1 MGNKKNH
8 GEGWLDSWLSQPI
21 ALRAVKMARW
31 DLEDLKMMLAK
42 GFKTDAQ
49 RDLFLE
55 KRERWY
61 NSLRNRMKNFG
72 ISKDQLAQYG
82 LDFREC
88 KRFYFLAV

>member
-1 MGNKKNH
+1 MGNEKNH
-8 GEGWLDSWLSQPI
+8 GEGWLAGWLSQPI

-61 NSLRNRMKNFG
+61 SSLRNRMKDFN
-72 ISKDQLAQYG
+72 ISKEQLAQYG

>member
-8 GEGWLDSWLSQPI
+8 GEGWLDSWLKQPI
-21 ALRAVKMARW
+21 ALRVAKMARW
-31 DLEDLKMMLAK
+31 DLEDLQVMLSN
-42 GFKTDAQ
+42 GFKTDGQ
-49 RDLFLE
+49 RDMFLE

-61 NSLRNRMKNFG
+61 RSLRNSMKEFS

>member
-1 MGNKKNH
+1 MNEKNH

-21 ALRAVKMARW
+21 AQRVAKRYGW
-31 DLEDLKMMLAK
+31 ELETLQKQFSN
-42 GFKTDAQ
+42 GFKDQEQKEKFIDSRAAWFNRLRDA
-49 RDLFLE
+49 
-55 KRERWY
+55 
-61 NSLRNRMKNFG
+61 MKNFG